1 MLPIQENVS
10 VDDIQDRLAEWQQGD
25 FTLECGELLFL
36 DLPEDENDPYE
47 PVFDED
53 VSGCVVISQ
62 TCDIVR
68 EIGILPNVTVCPL
81 IKINTQRKSD
91 IEKGQAPRYG
101 LIDDVPDGVVAD
113 FSRAMSVSKNLLVT
127 WERRRGCSDEK
138 HGIEFARSLE
148 RFFGRFAFPDAF
160 NDSLQSL
167 RKAIYSKHE
176 KNSDLGAALR
186 SIRELR
192 AYPHANWNNEES
204 VPVTF
209 FVILENDADR
219 EVKDRNAIMKAIS
232 EKFMGIDW
240 HEPFSLHEQG
250 LYLATLSDITAA
262 EYLNSYP
269 LDLNALSYARRFQ
282 KEI

>member
-1 MLPIQENVS
+1 MPTQKNVS

-25 FTLECGELLFL
+25 FTLDCGDLLFL
-36 DLPEDENDPYE
+36 DLPEGEGDPYE
-47 PVFDED
+47 PVFDEGIE
-53 VSGCVVISQ
+53 GCVVISQ

-68 EIGILPNVTVCPL
+68 KVEILHNVTVCPL
-81 IKINTQRKSD
+81 VEVNPQRKSD

-101 LIDDVPDGVVAD
+101 LIDNVPEGTVAD

-127 WERRRGCSDEK
+127 WERKRGCSDEK

-160 NDSLQSL
+160 NESLKSL

-192 AYPHANWNNEES
+192 AYPHADWNAEDAI
-204 VPVTF
+204 PVTF
-209 FVILENDADR
+209 FIILESDEER
-219 EVKDRNAIMKAIS
+219 EVKDRNAIANAIS
-232 EKFMGIDW
+232 DKFTGIEW
-240 HEPFSLHEQG
+240 HGPFSLHDPG
-250 LYLATLSDITAA
+250 LYLTTLSDITAA

-282 KEI
+282 K

>member
-1 MLPIQENVS
+1 MSQEDAP

-25 FTLECGELLFL
+25 FTIDCGDLLFL
-36 DLPEDENDPYE
+36 DLPVSEEEPYE
-47 PVFDED
+47 PVFDEG
-53 VSGCVVISQ
+53 VAGCVVISQ

-68 EIGILPNVTVCPL
+68 ETEILPNVTVCPL
-81 IKINTQRKSD
+81 VEVNDQRKSD

-101 LIDDVPDGVVAD
+101 LIDGVPEGIVVD

-127 WERRRGCSDEK
+127 WGRQRGCSDEK

-160 NDSLQSL
+160 NESLKSL

-192 AYPHANWNNEES
+192 AHPHASWNNVDS
-204 VPVTF
+204 VPITF
-209 FVILENDADR
+209 FVVLEGDGER
-219 EVKDRNAIMKAIS
+219 EVQDRNAISKAIS
-232 EKFMGIDW
+232 DKFTGIEW
-240 HEPFSLHEQG
+240 HGPFSLHDPG
-250 LYLATLSDITAA
+250 LYLTTLSDMTAA

-282 KEI
+282 K